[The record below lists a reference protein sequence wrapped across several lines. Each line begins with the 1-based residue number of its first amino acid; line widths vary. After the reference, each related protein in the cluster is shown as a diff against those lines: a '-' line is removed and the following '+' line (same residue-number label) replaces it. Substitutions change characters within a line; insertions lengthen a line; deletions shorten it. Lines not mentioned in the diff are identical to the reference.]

1 MKDLLLRLFNLDG
14 VDFNTPGGWSLR
26 FMSEWA
32 PPVIVFGC
40 LALVLLVWQ
49 VYKREKGTATA
60 RFKFMLAM
68 FRLMA
73 LAVLIFVLLVP
84 AVVVRKSELKES
96 YVIILADKSDSM
108 DLKDRYRDEKLVARL
123 AYATGLAETLD
134 PAGRIDPD
142 IADRVRAMSRAE
154 IANRVLSNPKFDL
167 ASRIAQNSRVRQF
180 VFAATVAPAPTVS
193 VKPPETSDPEVK
205 PEKVIVRPLLIVPD
219 GPTTQIGDCIR
230 DAIAELRGQRIAAM
244 VVISD
249 WCSNSGMTPTD
260 ATRYALDPASSFP
273 IFTVGVGDPAD
284 QRDIIVSSVSANAV
298 AFLNDPLIFNVAV
311 EQVGYDGVTVPLEV
325 RIGDEVVAREDITLK
340 PGRKYYTVT
349 YRPTKKGVFKCVISV
364 PPRNDELSAKNN
376 LAEHTVT
383 VKDDK
388 VRVLLISGGPS
399 WEWRYLKAALARDK
413 SVTVSVWL
421 QSADDNWVM
430 AGGEQLTNLPL
441 NKKELVEKYDAIVLL
456 AASANAFSNEQLEH
470 IKSFVGDFGG
480 GLIFCAGAQ
489 VVSEAFA
496 KTPLA
501 QCLPVMLEP
510 PPGFSPSSASGHSFQ
525 PRITP
530 EGWAHPA
537 MRLSEDA
544 HQNREL
550 WASLAGLFWFHPV
563 QKVKPAARVL
573 AVHPE
578 EKSERGP
585 FPIFVE
591 QRYGAGRTFFSA
603 TDETWRWRF
612 LVGDKYFY
620 RFWRQIVGLMASN
633 KLLGGAKRLTLAV
646 AKNKYIVGQRVEIQA
661 KLLDEMLRPADAK
674 SLTATLDLPGGATQ
688 NIKLSVSDPTQ
699 GTYRG
704 SLVARKVGDYA
715 VWLRPG
721 PGEKP
726 ETVPFS
732 VTMSM
737 LESESRRLNTEMME
751 AVARRTSA
759 AAFMIDQIGRIPEK
773 VKGEAENIVTEQTTE
788 IWDSWGCLIL
798 FAIPLTAEWWLRK
811 RRLLT

>member
-1 MKDLLLRLFNLDG
+1 MRDVFLRLFNLEG
-14 VDFNTPGGWSLR
+14 VDFNTAGGWSLR

-32 PPVIVFGC
+32 PTVVVLGC
-40 LALVLLVWQ
+40 LALILLVWQ
-49 VYKREKGTATA
+49 VYKREKGTASA
-60 RFKFMLAM
+60 PFKFMLAM
-68 FRLMA
+68 FRLFA
-73 LAVLIFVLLVP
+73 LAVLVFVLLVP

-108 DLKDRYRDEKLVARL
+108 ALRDRYRDEKLVARL
-123 AYATGLAETLD
+123 ACAMGLAKTPG
-134 PAGRIDPD
+134 PAGRVDPD

-154 IANRVLSNPKFDL
+154 IANRVLANPKFDL
-167 ASRIAQNSRVRQF
+167 ANRIARNCRVRQF
-180 VFAATVAPAPTVS
+180 VFAAAIAPAPTAAARPAEAS
-193 VKPPETSDPEVK
+193 HPER
-205 PEKVIVRPLLIVPD
+205 EKMMRPLRIVPD

-249 WCSNSGMTPTD
+249 WCSNSGMAPTD
-260 ATRYALDPASSFP
+260 ATRYALNPRSSFP
-273 IFTVGVGDPAD
+273 IFTVGVGDPAE
-284 QRDIIVSSVSANAV
+284 QRDIIVSGVSANAV
-298 AFLNDPLIFNVAV
+298 AFLNDPLVFNVAI
-311 EQVGYDGVTVPLEV
+311 EQVGYPGLTVPLEV
-325 RIGDEVVAREDITLK
+325 RIGDEVVARKDITLK
-340 PGRKYYTVT
+340 PGRKYYTIT

-364 PPRNDELSAKNN
+364 PQRDDELSARNN

-413 SVTVSVWL
+413 SVEVSVWL

-430 AGGEQLTNLPL
+430 AGGRQLTNLPL
-441 NKKELVEKYDAIVLL
+441 NKKELVDQYDVIFLL
-456 AASANAFSNEQLEH
+456 AASANAFSNEQLEN

-480 GLIFCAGAQ
+480 GLVFCAGAQ

-501 QCLPVMLEP
+501 GCLPVTLEP
-510 PPGFSPSSASGHSFQ
+510 PPGFSPSSASGHSFR
-525 PRITP
+525 PRITA

-537 MRLSEDA
+537 MKLSEDA

-563 QKVKPAARVL
+563 TKVKPAARVL

-661 KLLDEMLRPADAK
+661 RLLDEMLRPSDAR
-674 SLTATLDLPGGATQ
+674 SLTATLDLPGGGTQ
-688 NIKLSVSDPTQ
+688 KIKLNVSDPTQ

-704 SLVARKVGDYA
+704 SIVARKVGDYA

-732 VTMSM
+732 VTMST
-737 LESESRRLNTEMME
+737 LESESRRLDTEMME

-759 AAFMIDQIGRIPEK
+759 AAFMIDQIDQIPEK
-773 VKGEAENIVTEQTTE
+773 VKRESVNITTEHPTE

-798 FAIPLTAEWWLRK
+798 FVIPLTVEWWLRK